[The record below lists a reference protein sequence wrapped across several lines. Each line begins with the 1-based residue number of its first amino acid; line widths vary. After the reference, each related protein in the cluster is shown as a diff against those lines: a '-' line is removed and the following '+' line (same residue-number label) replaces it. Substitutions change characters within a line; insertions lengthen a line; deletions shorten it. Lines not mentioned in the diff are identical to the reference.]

1 MQIIPAILEKN
12 FDQAWNKIRQ
22 VKDFSKWVQID
33 VIDSKFNFGKT
44 FELELLTNNP
54 EETENTL
61 WDIHLMV
68 EEPVNWIE
76 KCNFVGALRVTGQVE
91 KMSDRENFIYEVKN
105 LGIDAGLA
113 FDIDTKIEDIPKE
126 TDLVLLMGRKSGFE
140 TQPLD
145 ERVFEKIKQ
154 LIKIRNDG
162 GYRFLIAVDGGVNE
176 DNIKSFYQSG
186 VDVVYCTGAIFNG
199 MVEDNL
205 EKLKYVSE
213 N

>member
-1 MQIIPAILEKN
+1 MQIIPAILEKDFN
-12 FDQAWNKIRQ
+12 QAWNKIRQ

-33 VIDSKFNFGKT
+33 VIDSKFSFGKT
-44 FELELLTNNP
+44 FELELLNDNP

-68 EEPVNWIE
+68 EEPINWIE
-76 KCNFVGALRVTGQVE
+76 KCNFVGALRIIGQVE
-91 KMSDRENFIYEVKN
+91 KMTDREKFVDEVKN
-105 LGIDAGLA
+105 IGIDAGLA
-113 FDIDTKIEDIPKE
+113 IDIDTEIGEIPKE

-140 TQPLD
+140 SRPID
-145 ERVFEKIKQ
+145 NRVFEKIKK
-154 LIKIRNDG
+154 LVELRKEN
-162 GYRFLIAVDGGVNE
+162 GYKFLIAVDGGISL
-176 DNIKSFYQSG
+176 DNIKRFSENG

-199 MVEDNL
+199 MVKDNL